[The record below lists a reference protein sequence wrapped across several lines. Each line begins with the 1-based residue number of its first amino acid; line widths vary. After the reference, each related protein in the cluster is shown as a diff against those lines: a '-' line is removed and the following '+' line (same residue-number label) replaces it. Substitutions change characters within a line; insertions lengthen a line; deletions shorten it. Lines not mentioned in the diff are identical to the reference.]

1 MQNIYLGSRNITIQW
16 LSNEDH
22 IIPAKDNPGRDI
34 YAPDFYDKTDFE
46 TILTSVEVE
55 KTLGK
60 KSKKV
65 VLPEEELSRI
75 NKILQRANDKASGK
89 LVMADIELTE
99 DNPDGLDI
107 SLYKGEEQ
115 LEENE
120 KRKAGKEKRIY

>member
-1 MQNIYLGSRNITIQW
+1 M
-16 LSNEDH
+16 
-22 IIPAKDNPGRDI
+22 
-34 YAPDFYDKTDFE
+34 
-46 TILTSVEVE
+46 E

-99 DNPDGLDI
+99 DNPDGR
-107 SLYKGEEQ
+107 E
-115 LEENE
+115 
-120 KRKAGKEKRIY
+120 

>member
-1 MQNIYLGSRNITIQW
+1 M
-16 LSNEDH
+16 
-22 IIPAKDNPGRDI
+22 
-34 YAPDFYDKTDFE
+34 
-46 TILTSVEVE
+46 TSVEVE

-99 DNPDGLDI
+99 DNPDGR
-107 SLYKGEEQ
+107 G
-115 LEENE
+115 
-120 KRKAGKEKRIY
+120 